1 MIWGEILANLLIGI
15 LGWLFLNGVLQAEY
29 VHLHLHSP
37 VFKQRANT
45 S

>member
-29 VHLHLHSP
+29 VHLHSP
-37 VFKQRANT
+37 VLKQKANT